1 MRENNFSWTKASAM
15 FLVVIASVVGGIIL
29 SSKLGMT
36 PQSVGEPFWKEGE
49 HPGKPAIVNTAD
61 SPQAQNAILP
71 SFSGVVKQVLP
82 AVVNIF
88 TTKIVT
94 QRGFPFPFEE
104 FEQFFGPG
112 FKRQFPQRKFRQSSL
127 GSGFII
133 TDDGYI
139 LTNNHVVEGMDE
151 IKVKL
156 TDKEEYTAR
165 IIGRDP
171 KIDVALIKIDVKKK
185 LPVVALGD
193 SDKLEIGDWV
203 IAIGNPFGLGHT
215 VTAGIVSAKG
225 RYGILPGSYEDFIQ
239 TDAAIN
245 PGNSG
250 GPLID
255 INGEVIGINTAIY
268 SPQGVFGTPGNI
280 GIGFAIPINMA
291 KTVLRQL
298 KETGKVV
305 RGWLGVMIQPVTP
318 EIAEAFNLESPIGAL
333 VAEVTKDSPAEKAGL
348 KRGDIIV
355 EFDGKKI
362 DDYHT
367 LPSIV
372 AGTPVGKKVKVKLIR
387 DGKEIELYV
396 NVGEMPPEVS
406 GEETT
411 EETASEE
418 VGISVSDI
426 TKDLAQQFGIQE
438 KEGVVVTNVVPGSIA
453 EMAGIQVGDVIV
465 EVNRKAIKNSKEFHK
480 ELLKIGRGKSILFL
494 IKRGNSTIY
503 VALKKG

>member
-1 MRENNFSWTKASAM
+1 MNRKKFSWTKASAM
-15 FLVVIASVVGGIIL
+15 MLVVIASVLGGIIL

-36 PQSVGEPFWKEGE
+36 PLINSEPFWKEGE
-49 HPGKPAIVNTAD
+49 SVSQSGTQGTGKIGVV
-61 SPQAQNAILP
+61 P
-71 SFSGVVKQVLP
+71 SFSGIVKQVRP

-88 TTKIVT
+88 TTKVIK
-94 QRGFPFPFEE
+94 QRGYGFPFEE
-104 FEQFFGPG
+104 FEWFFGPQ
-112 FKRQFPQRKFRQSSL
+112 FKRQLPERKFKQSSL
-127 GSGFII
+127 GSGFVI
-133 TDDGYI
+133 TEDGYI

-151 IKVKL
+151 IKVKF

-171 KIDVALIKIDVKKK
+171 KIDVALIKIDVNKR
-185 LPVVALGD
+185 LPVATLGD

-225 RYGILPGSYEDFIQ
+225 RHGILPGSYEDFIQ

-250 GPLID
+250 GPLINL
-255 INGEVIGINTAIY
+255 NGEVIGINTAIF
-268 SPQGVFGTPGNI
+268 SPQGAFGTPGNI

-291 KTVLRQL
+291 KGVLTQL

-305 RGWLGVMIQPVTP
+305 RGWLGVMIQPVTQ
-318 EIAEAFNLESPIGAL
+318 EIAEAFNLETPSGAL
-333 VAEVTKDSPAEKAGL
+333 VADVTKDSPAEKAGL
-348 KRGDIIV
+348 KRGDIII

-367 LPSIV
+367 LPSTV
-372 AGTPVGKKVKVKLIR
+372 ASTPVGKKAKVKIIR
-387 DGKEIELYV
+387 EGKQMELTV

-418 VGISVSDI
+418 LGLSVSDI
-426 TKDLAQQFGIQE
+426 TPDLAQEYNIRE
-438 KEGVVVTNVVPGSIA
+438 KEGVVVTNVEPGSLA
-453 EMAGIQVGDVIV
+453 EMGGIQPGDIIV
-465 EVNRKAIKNSKEFHK
+465 EVNKKSIKNAKEFHK
-480 ELLKIGRGKSILFL
+480 EIVKVGKGKSILFL

-503 VALKKG
+503 VALRKG